1 MPKKRGK
8 KYIEAAKK
16 VEAAVSSNG
25 NGGLEPEVA
34 VQLVRE
40 TSISKFDATIEAHIR
55 LGVDPR
61 HAEQMVRG
69 SVVLP
74 NGTGKKVRVAVFAVG
89 DKAREA
95 QEAGADVVGGDDLV
109 KKVTEGWTE
118 FDTAIATPDIMSK
131 VGPLGKVLGPR
142 GLMPNPKSG
151 TVTQDVA
158 RAVREA
164 KGGKVEFRT
173 DKFGIVHVPIGKV
186 SFEQKA
192 LHENLSTLVDALIR
206 NKPSTSKGQYLRTF
220 FLTSTQG
227 PSVPVDV
234 KEAAKLHTA
243 G

>member
-16 VEAAVSSNG
+16 VEAALSSNG
-25 NGGLEPEVA
+25 DAGLAPDAACKIVK
-34 VQLVRE
+34 E
-40 TSISKFDATIEAHIR
+40 TSTSKFDATIEAHIR

-109 KKVTEGWTE
+109 KKVTDGWTE

-173 DKFGIVHVPIGKV
+173 DKFGIVHVPIVKV

-234 KEAAKLHTA
+234 KEAAKLHVA
-243 G
+243 S